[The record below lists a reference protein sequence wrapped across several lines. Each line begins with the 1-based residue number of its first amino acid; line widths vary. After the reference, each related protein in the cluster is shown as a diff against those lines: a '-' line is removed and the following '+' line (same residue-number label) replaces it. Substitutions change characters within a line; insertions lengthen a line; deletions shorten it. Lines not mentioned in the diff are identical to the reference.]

1 MAGRPD
7 PAAARVSGLAPG
19 PAIRRALRKVAG
31 LLDDAVMLLLLTWL
45 FPAAILVVGTSVALL
60 VRLLIEI
67 ANRL

>member
-1 MAGRPD
+1 
-7 PAAARVSGLAPG
+7 
-19 PAIRRALRKVAG
+19 
-31 LLDDAVMLLLLTWL
+31 MLLLLTWL